1 MGVLLSGKEKQF
13 LEDLLAGRVEK
24 YSYHYQRV
32 LRKRI
37 LDKRKNLTE
46 DVYLITKAEDK
57 LQNLPSRKKK
67 MMKK

>member
-1 MGVLLSGKEKQF
+1 MGVLLSGKEKEF
-13 LEDLLAGRVEK
+13 LVDLLSGRVEK

-67 MMKK
+67 VMKK